1 MDEEVEAEEKKGMDA
16 ADGRGDEL
24 VEDRKKK
31 LGIPVVYWRRRKVV
45 ALYGRVK
52 GWRATVRGCRCSIG
66 IGRGN
71 ITSLYEWSAVNKGC
85 TKRGTSNGKSHGSS
99 LIVRIDPLA
108 AISSIFCQ

>member
-1 MDEEVEAEEKKGMDA
+1 M
-16 ADGRGDEL
+16 
-24 VEDRKKK
+24 
-31 LGIPVVYWRRRKVV
+31 V

-71 ITSLYEWSAVNKGC
+71 SVALRVEAVNKGC